1 MTTTEIKVKE
11 VVEPIITDLGYK
23 VYDVIYEKEGSE
35 NYLRI
40 FIDKDEGI
48 SINDC
53 EIVNN
58 AITDILD
65 EKDLIKNQYML
76 EVSSS
81 GLERRLRSD
90 EQLQQAIDKKVEI
103 HTYKSVKD
111 VKSEKVVIGTL
122 VEFDEKTIKVKT
134 ENDEFVID
142 KDNISKMKT
151 IYNWE
156 D

>member
-103 HTYKSVKD
+103 HTYKSVTE

>member
-40 FIDKDEGI
+40 FINKDEGI

-103 HTYKSVKD
+103 HTYKSVTE

-151 IYNWE
+151 VYNWE

>member
-103 HTYKSVKD
+103 HTYKSVTE

-151 IYNWE
+151 VYNWE

>member
-103 HTYKSVKD
+103 HTYKSVTD

-151 IYNWE
+151 VYNWE